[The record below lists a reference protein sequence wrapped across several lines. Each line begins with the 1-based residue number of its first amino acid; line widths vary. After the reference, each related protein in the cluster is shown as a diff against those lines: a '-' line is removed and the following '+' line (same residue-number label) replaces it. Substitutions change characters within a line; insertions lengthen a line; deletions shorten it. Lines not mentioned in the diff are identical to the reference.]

1 MANRKNVHIVQRDNG
16 WATMREGGQRAS
28 QVFDTQARAIE
39 AGRQMARQGQGE
51 LLIHGQD
58 GRIRSRD
65 SYGNDPYPP
74 KDRK

>member
-1 MANRKNVHIVQRDNG
+1 
-16 WATMREGGQRAS
+16 
-28 QVFDTQARAIE
+28 VFGTQARAIE
-39 AGRQMARQGQGE
+39 AGRQMARQGHGE